1 MTGRALRFGSAAEA
15 YERFRPGYPEEL
27 VDEVL
32 TYAGRPV
39 VTALE
44 VGAGTGKATRAFAG
58 RGIAVTATDP
68 DPEMLVELRK
78 HVPASVVTRC
88 APFETLPLTPTYDL
102 VFAAAS
108 MHWTHADQRWSR
120 VTAMLEPEGIFASF
134 GGPLDL
140 EDPALEAEVR
150 AARADFLVDDDVSSP
165 DGTPARNPMQ
175 WPGTDLVTCGI
186 FDDVRQIVLERRM
199 TMSASDYIGH
209 LSTISAY
216 LELTPPARTTVLSRV
231 LEVLPARVSLIGDI
245 TLHLAR
251 EGTGSPGE

>member
-1 MTGRALRFGSAAEA
+1 MAEA

-44 VGAGTGKATRAFAG
+44 VGAGTGKATRVFAR
-58 RGIAVTATDP
+58 RGIAMTATEP
-68 DPEMLVELRK
+68 DPEMIVELRK

-108 MHWTHADQRWSR
+108 MHWTHANQRWSR
-120 VTAMLEPEGIFASF
+120 VAAMLEPGGVFASF
-134 GGPLDL
+134 GGPLNL
-140 EDPALEAEVR
+140 QDPALEAEVR
-150 AARADFLVDDDVSSP
+150 AARADFLSDDDVASP
-165 DGTPARNPMQ
+165 DGTPSRSPMQ
-175 WPGTDLVTCGI
+175 WPGTELVTSGM
-186 FDDVRQIVLERRM
+186 FDDVRQIVVERRM
-199 TMSASDYIGH
+199 TMSARDYIGH

-216 LELTPPARTTVLSRV
+216 LELPPSVRTSVLSRV
-231 LEVLPARVSLIGDI
+231 LDVLPAQVSLVGDI

-251 EGTGSPGE
+251 SGTASRGE